1 MGCLV
6 KKDEGARVQKRINTQ
21 HSLAQ
26 EEKEV
31 INILICPK
39 KKKATYMSS
48 THITNYAITTFCS

>member
-39 KKKATYMSS
+39 KKKKSNLHEYHAY
-48 THITNYAITTFCS
+48 N